1 MIEKFSGTNYKAFE
15 HFNLEFRALTILLG
29 SNSTGKSA
37 IVNSLLMLSQSAN
50 PAVQAESALR
60 LNGAKTG
67 MGEALNIITDKEPDN
82 ELSFEFTISEN
93 SKLIENYTAFRR
105 GSTESYIYL
114 FNHISSLIKDK
125 NPGRS
130 IRKSITL
137 MSDYSPQRSR
147 KQDFDYNSFSK
158 LACTLLRHYRVN
170 AASEDMQN
178 IFGGDVGIFVT
189 KTSIT
194 KIEDC
199 LSEVLNKTPR
209 EITPVTYSYR
219 FKYNTKEKN
228 LQIIEYIQ
236 RNSND
241 KIILKIAKSK
251 DDKLSI
257 ESEVYNNRTLQ
268 RSRHDIYRKLN
279 LNSLNI
285 VDDSVVPSYDSW
297 IFSFLKNSDNPFAS
311 LILGSIA
318 IASRHLL
325 SEISPQQI
333 NHVSPLRAFPQRYY
347 LLDKTIHHKQ
357 LNALEG
363 TELAE
368 VLKNNPKI
376 RKSINRLFAKF
387 NIAID
392 VEKVND
398 IIHKIVVT
406 QDSVR
411 LELTDVG
418 FGISQVLP
426 ILVQAHLSPENSLT
440 IIEQPEIHLHPNMQ
454 AWLADA
460 LIDIALTQDKKFL
473 IETHSDA
480 LIRRLRLRIL
490 DNTSSL
496 TQDEVKIYHLHRTNQ
511 KNRSKLEEIQ
521 VTPNG
526 DIRWPLDF
534 MDAEINDTLE
544 IQRLKSQRAAMD
556 NDQSGVTHG

>member
-15 HFNLEFRALTILLG
+15 RFDLEFRALTILLG

-50 PAVQAESALR
+50 PAIQAESALR

-67 MGEALNIITDKEPDN
+67 MGEALNIITDKEPIN
-82 ELSFEFTISEN
+82 ELSFEFTISEE
-93 SKLIENYTAFRR
+93 SDLIDNYTAFRK
-105 GSTESYIYL
+105 GSTESYLYL
-114 FNHISSLIKDK
+114 CNHIASLLKDK
-125 NPGRS
+125 NPGRAIQKTLTS
-130 IRKSITL
+130 I
-137 MSDYSPQRSR
+137 SDYSPQKAR
-147 KQDFDYNSFSK
+147 KRAIDYASFSK
-158 LACTLLRHYRVN
+158 LASALLRHYR
-170 AASEDMQN
+170 AHSSSEDIQN
-178 IFGGDVGIFVT
+178 IFGGDVGTFVT
-189 KTSIT
+189 KTPIT

-199 LSEVLNKTPR
+199 LFEALSKRPQEVS
-209 EITPVTYSYR
+209 PVKYSYK
-219 FKYNTKEKN
+219 FKYDTKEKN
-228 LQIIEYIQ
+228 LQITEYTL
-236 RNSND
+236 RNANNNVILQIAVGKDS
-241 KIILKIAKSK
+241 KIL
-251 DDKLSI
+251 I
-257 ESEVYNNRTLQ
+257 ESEVYNSKTLQ
-268 RSRHDIYRKLN
+268 RSRLDISKKIN
-279 LNSLNI
+279 LSSLKI
-285 VDDSVVPSYDSW
+285 VDDSVTPGHDSW
-297 IFSFLKNSDNPFAS
+297 IFTFLKNSENPFAG
-311 LILGSIA
+311 LILGTIA

-325 SEISPQQI
+325 NEISPQQI

-368 VLKNNPKI
+368 ILKNNPKI

-387 NIAID
+387 NLAID

-460 LIDIALTQDKKFL
+460 LIDIALKQDKKFL

-490 DNTSSL
+490 DNNSSL

-521 VTPNG
+521 VTANG

-544 IQRLKSQRAAMD
+544 IQRLKSQRAALD
-556 NDQSGVTHG
+556 NEEFGATHG